1 MNILVTGCKG
11 YIGSVL
17 VSRLQKSG
25 HFIYGLDIGYYDDC
39 LLEQNREKFKYNN
52 KDIRDLNYKDLE
64 NVEYII
70 HLAALSN
77 DPLGQL
83 NPSLTNEINY
93 KSTINLAELS
103 KKLGVKRFIYASSQS
118 MYGISNTDDELDEY
132 NSIKNPITSYAE
144 TKWRSEQ
151 YLKNLNDE
159 NFTVVCL
166 RPSTVFGV
174 SPRLRCDIV
183 YNNFVAC
190 AYTTG
195 KIEIKSDGSPW
206 RPVVHVQD
214 VSSAFVA
221 CVNAPSNL
229 ISGKSYNVGIKNG
242 NYSVKNLA
250 DTASN
255 VVPGSNVIYTG
266 EHGKD
271 SRSYKVS
278 FQRILK
284 ELKDYYKPEW
294 NLHSGGLELVDFFK
308 KINFNEEMFRGNRC
322 NRLSKLKFLIE
333 NGIISEELRYLK
345 N

>member
-1 MNILVTGCKG
+1 MKILVTGSQG
-11 YIGSVL
+11 YIGTVL
-17 VSRLQKSG
+17 CQILKEKKYNVVG
-25 HFIYGLDIGYYDDC
+25 YDVGYYKDNVLIPNC
-39 LLEQNREKFKYNN
+39 EEIFTIS
-52 KDIRDLNYKDLE
+52 KDIRDVVEQDLE
-64 NVEYII
+64 GFDVVI

-103 KKLGVKRFIYASSQS
+103 KKRGIKRFIYASSQS
-118 MYGISNTDDELDEY
+118 MYGISDTDDELDEY
-132 NSIKNPITSYAE
+132 NSVKNPITSYAD
-144 TKWRSEQ
+144 TKWKSEQ
-151 YLKNLNDE
+151 YLKNLNSE

-190 AYTTG
+190 AFTTG

-214 VSSAFVA
+214 VSSAFIA
-221 CVNAPSNL
+221 CVNAPSSL
-229 ISGKSYNVGIKNG
+229 IGGKSYNVGIENG

-250 DTASN
+250 DAASN

-278 FQRILK
+278 FKRILK
-284 ELKDYYKPEW
+284 ELKDYYKPKW
-294 NLHSGGLELVDFFK
+294 NLQSGGLELVDFFK
-308 KINFNEEMFRGNRC
+308 KINFNEEMFRGNKC
-322 NRLSKLKFLIE
+322 NRLSKLNFLIE